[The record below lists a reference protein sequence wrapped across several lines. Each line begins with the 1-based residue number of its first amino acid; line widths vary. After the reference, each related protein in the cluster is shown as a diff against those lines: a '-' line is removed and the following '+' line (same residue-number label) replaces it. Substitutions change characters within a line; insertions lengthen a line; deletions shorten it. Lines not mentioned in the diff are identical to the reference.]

1 VYSPSYNSSQKLL
14 LTGRAGTVLPICGR
28 ILQVQYVHNQWP
40 ATGSHPSDSEN
51 RSFTNK
57 STNRAQI
64 QPVAASQSGDI
75 LASQR
80 RNRPVS
86 PHLSIYQPQITW
98 LCGAIMRN
106 ASIAI
111 TIPIYAFGAAYLVSP
126 LFGWHLDTVS
136 MVKWFGSFSVGSR
149 IAMKCVFAFPFVF
162 HVLHGLRH
170 LIWDTGAMLTN
181 KQVQI
186 TGWATVVASVLGTI
200 GLVMW

>member
-1 VYSPSYNSSQKLL
+1 MDGCASHSSPRL
-14 LTGRAGTVLPICGR
+14 
-28 ILQVQYVHNQWP
+28 
-40 ATGSHPSDSEN
+40 
-51 RSFTNK
+51 
-57 STNRAQI
+57 STNTSKTRAQI
-64 QPVAASQSGDI
+64 QAITVNQNVDY

-86 PHLSIYQPQITW
+86 PHLSIYKPQITW
-98 LCGAIMRN
+98 ICGAIMRN
-106 ASIAI
+106 AAIVI

-126 LFGWHLDTVS
+126 LFGWHLDTES
-136 MVKWFGSFSVGSR
+136 MVEWFGGLSAGSR
-149 IAMKCVFAFPFVF
+149 IAVKSFFAFPFVF

-186 TGWATVVASVLGTI
+186 TGWATVIGSVLGTI